1 MKKLIAVSAA
11 GFAMLGLAACSD
23 VDETTT
29 QTVPAEQT
37 TPMAPSTVAPAP
49 EAAPADDLND
59 DTLGN
64 DTMDGASTAPST
76 TPVAPAQ

>member
-37 TPMAPSTVAPAP
+37 TPMAPSTTAPAP

-59 DTLGN
+59 DTMGN
-64 DTMDGASTAPST
+64 DSLESAPST
-76 TPVAPAQ
+76 TPVAPVQ

>member
-37 TPMAPSTVAPAP
+37 DTMAPTTTAPAP
-49 EAAPADDLND
+49 GAAPADDMND
-59 DTLGN
+59 DAMGSDTL
-64 DTMDGASTAPST
+64 DGDAAAPST

>member
-37 TPMAPSTVAPAP
+37 TPMAPSTTAPAP

-59 DTLGN
+59 DTMGSDSLE
-64 DTMDGASTAPST
+64 SAPST